1 MIFLKPSSTQTSF
14 DRPLFYER
22 YIHAQVKVDTGGSK
36 RISRGIIDLN
46 EPLLAAVLQHLGS
59 RVGVDVLQIQ
69 IDSLYSFM
77 QIPADRL

>member
-1 MIFLKPSSTQTSF
+1 MK
-14 DRPLFYER
+14 D
-22 YIHAQVKVDTGGSK
+22 IHAQVKVDTGGSK
-36 RISRGIIDLN
+36 RISRGSIDLN